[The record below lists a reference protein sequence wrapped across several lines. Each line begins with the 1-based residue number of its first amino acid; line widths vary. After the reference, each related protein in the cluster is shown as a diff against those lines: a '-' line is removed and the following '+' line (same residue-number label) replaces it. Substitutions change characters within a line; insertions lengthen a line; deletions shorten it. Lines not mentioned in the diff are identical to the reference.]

1 MFITVITVIV
11 VLSFLVF
18 IHELGHYL
26 AARFVNVDVLE
37 FSIGFPPKIYSKL
50 VGKTEYMISLIPI
63 GGYVRLKGQNLD
75 DEDVNEEG
83 NYAAKS
89 ILQRFTILFAGPLMN
104 FIVAMIFM
112 PLVIYL
118 GYEVPA
124 YMINPPILGEI
135 EHNSVAQQLGF
146 QERDLI
152 LSINGQPVNNWKEAQ
167 IAFSKK
173 EKPVY
178 EIIINRQGQKLT
190 RQVDRQHFT
199 NGKGLGWKIK
209 IKPIIGDISTASPAK
224 KAGLA
229 THDQIISINNQ
240 PVSDWSQIST
250 LVQNSKG
257 EEVRMSVLRGS
268 RTVELQITPKWNQE
282 TKSWIVG
289 IRSQMVKTSESFG
302 DSIVMGFH
310 QCFELSK
317 RTLEFL
323 YKLITRE
330 VNSEAVGG
338 PIMIAKMVGQAAKN
352 SVSSLLSLVAFISLQ
367 FAIFNLLP
375 IPALDGGHI
384 FFLIIEKIK
393 GSALSKKFRLTTQ
406 KIGFSLLMFLILY
419 VSVQD
424 GLRLFQS

>member
-1 MFITVITVIV
+1 MLITAITVII

-50 VGKTEYMISLIPI
+50 VGKTEYIISLIPI

-75 DEDVNEEG
+75 DEDEEEEG
-83 NYAAKS
+83 NYASKS
-89 ILQRFTILFAGPLMN
+89 ILQRFAILFAGPLMN
-104 FIVAMIFM
+104 FLVALIFL
-112 PLVIYL
+112 PLVIFS

-124 YMINPPILGEI
+124 YMLNPPIIGEI
-135 EHNSVAQQLGF
+135 EHQSIAEQSGF
-146 QERDLI
+146 HEHDLI
-152 LSINGQPVNNWKEAQ
+152 YSINGQAVKNWKEAH
-167 IAFSKK
+167 IEFSKK
-173 EKPVY
+173 DKPVF
-178 EIIINRQGQKLT
+178 EIVIIRHGIKMT
-190 RQVDRQHFT
+190 RQIEKQHLAK
-199 NGKGLGWKIK
+199 GKGVGWKVK
-209 IKPIIGDISTASPAK
+209 IKPVIGDVSITSPAQ
-224 KAGLA
+224 KAGLE
-229 THDQIISINNQ
+229 TNDQIVSINNQ
-240 PVSDWSQIST
+240 AVSDWSQIST
-250 LVQNSKG
+250 LIQSSKG
-257 EEVRMSVLRGS
+257 KEVVMSVLRS
-268 RTVELQITPKWNQE
+268 TQRIDLKIIPKWNQE
-282 TKSWIVG
+282 TKSWIIG

-302 DSIVMGFH
+302 DSMVMGFH
-310 QCFELSK
+310 QCYELSK
-317 RTLEFL
+317 KTLEFL
-323 YKLITRE
+323 YKLITRK

-338 PIMIAKMVGQAAKN
+338 PIMIAKMVGQAANN
-352 SVSSLLSLVAFISLQ
+352 SVNSLLSLVGFISLQ

-393 GSALSKKFRLTTQ
+393 GGALSKKFRITTQ